1 MAAIN
6 FQTEVDIIVNV
17 LRWRTDLVV
26 TMPNYENFSFQVRCG
41 EGAHKKLSILQFMN
55 ETVFCVSVRVIQEDF
70 NVQYVASDIMTA
82 FGGLIAL
89 LKEYPGI
96 KKSVV
101 NDLSNLNQHFTVQEV
116 KEPAKVSPP
125 QQLVTSTGE
134 LYNFVSVADAG
145 KCKVN
150 RLWDDLASLFITR
163 FKIHKHSEKPYT
175 LYIVDEA
182 GIPDIAIEFTVG
194 ATEPWSISAYGMV
207 WCGKSLHGAFHEF
220 AYGTK
225 TNVIGGMTHVDA
237 CNISDSDEYRRF
249 MAASVADTSTCKEPV
264 VVATDGSVV
273 ALLTEKDWEL
283 YSTGNSYTLEDLSLD
298 WVSVPSDGVEVR
310 ELPIPDDCYVTK
322 IFAQ

>member
-6 FQTEVDIIVNV
+6 FQTEVDLIVNV

-26 TMPNYENFSFQVRCG
+26 TMPDYENFSFQVRCG

-89 LKEYPGI
+89 LKEYPDI
-96 KKSVV
+96 KESVV
-101 NDLSNLNQHFTVQEV
+101 QDLKNLNQHFTVQEV
-116 KEPAKVSPP
+116 KEPVKVSPP
-125 QQLVTSTGE
+125 TRIS
-134 LYNFVSVADAG
+134 S
-145 KCKVN
+145 
-150 RLWDDLASLFITR
+150 LWDDLASLFINK
-163 FKIHKHSEKPYT
+163 FKIHKHPEKLYT

-182 GIPDIAIEFTVG
+182 GTPDITIEFTVG
-194 ATEPWSISAYGMV
+194 ATEPWSISAYGRV
-207 WCGKSLHGAFHEF
+207 WCAKSLHGAFHEF
-220 AYGTK
+220 ACGTK
-225 TNVIGGMTHVDA
+225 TNVIGGMTFVDT
-237 CNISDSDEYRRF
+237 CYILDSDEYKLF
-249 MAASVADTSTCKEPV
+249 MAASVADAGKCKEPV
-264 VVATDGSVV
+264 VVVTDGSVV
-273 ALLTEKDWEL
+273 AFLTEKDWEL

>member
-26 TMPNYENFSFQVRCG
+26 TMPDYENFSFQVRCG

-89 LKEYPGI
+89 LKEYPDI

-125 QQLVTSTGE
+125 TRIS
-134 LYNFVSVADAG
+134 S
-145 KCKVN
+145 
-150 RLWDDLASLFITR
+150 LWDDLASLFINK
-163 FKIHKHSEKPYT
+163 FKIHKHPEKLYT
-175 LYIVDEA
+175 LYTVDEA

-194 ATEPWSISAYGMV
+194 ATEPWSITA
-207 WCGKSLHGAFHEF
+207 CGKVVSCAKSLHGAFHDF
-220 AYGTK
+220 AYYTK
-225 TNVIGGMTHVDA
+225 YNTIGGMTHVDA
-237 CNISDSDEYRRF
+237 CNISDSNEYRRF
-249 MAASVADTSTCKEPV
+249 TAASVADTSTCKEPV
-264 VVATDGSVV
+264 VVVTDSSVV

>member
-6 FQTEVDIIVNV
+6 FQTEVDLIVNV

-26 TMPNYENFSFQVRCG
+26 TMPDYENFSFQVRCG
-41 EGAHKKLSILQFMN
+41 EGAHKKLSILQFMG

-70 NVQYVASDIMTA
+70 NMQYVASDSMTA

-89 LKEYPGI
+89 LKEYPDI
-96 KKSVV
+96 KESVV
-101 NDLSNLNQHFTVQEV
+101 QDLRNLNQHFTVQEV
-116 KEPAKVSPP
+116 KEPVKVSPP
-125 QQLVTSTGE
+125 QQLVTSTSE
-134 LYNFVSVADAG
+134 LYNSVSVADAG
-145 KCKVN
+145 K
-150 RLWDDLASLFITR
+150 
-163 FKIHKHSEKPYT
+163 
-175 LYIVDEA
+175 
-182 GIPDIAIEFTVG
+182 
-194 ATEPWSISAYGMV
+194 
-207 WCGKSLHGAFHEF
+207 
-220 AYGTK
+220 
-225 TNVIGGMTHVDA
+225 
-237 CNISDSDEYRRF
+237 
-249 MAASVADTSTCKEPV
+249 CKEPV